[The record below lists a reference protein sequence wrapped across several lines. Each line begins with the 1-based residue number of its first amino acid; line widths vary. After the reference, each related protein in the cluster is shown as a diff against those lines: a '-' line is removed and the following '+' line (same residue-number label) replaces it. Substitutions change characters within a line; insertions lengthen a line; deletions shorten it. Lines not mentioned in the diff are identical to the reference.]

1 MMLAILPKGF
11 KTEMIFS
18 VGTQARLFLCAVVIG
33 ALFGVGYELLR
44 TFRRAVRHSDIA
56 VFIED
61 FLFVTVC
68 AFWYFIFVHATA
80 WGQIRM
86 FIFIGMAGGMAL
98 EQLVFGDVVAQSA
111 AVVLRSVF
119 GAAGKIAAF
128 PFKSIVKIAKK
139 LGSKFVQSS
148 KVFKKIKKPPEN
160 A

>member
-18 VGTQARLFLCAVVIG
+18 VGTEARLFLCAVVIG

-61 FLFVTVC
+61 FLFVVVC
-68 AFWYFIFVHATA
+68 AFWYFIFVHASA
-80 WGQIRM
+80 WGQVRL
-86 FIFIGMAGGMAL
+86 FIFIGMVLGMAL

-111 AVVLRSVF
+111 AVILRSVF
-119 GAAGKIAAF
+119 GTAGKIIAF
-128 PFKSIVKIAKK
+128 PFKSIVKIAKN
-139 LGSKFVQSS
+139 LGSKFVQSA